1 MFPLT
6 VVSTSKMFVDNNIP
20 NVETLL
26 WKNVSS
32 VSR

>member
-6 VVSTSKMFVDNNIP
+6 VVSTSKMFVDNIP